1 MKTHFSN
8 FPFSSSSIV
17 DKKISKNLE
26 LLIDLNIDLYITLKS
41 SWVWIFAWNFVISFL
56 SCYNYLG
63 QSGYPTDWIIIS
75 WKGVIV

>member
-1 MKTHFSN
+1 MAAFGLGLFQTKPPNKFMFFSTQYLTPNLNINKILKTHFSN

-41 SWVWIFAWNFVISFL
+41 SWV
-56 SCYNYLG
+56 
-63 QSGYPTDWIIIS
+63 
-75 WKGVIV
+75 